1 MTPLLI
7 EVVFH
12 KQPGEYSPIEQEWV
26 VMALHTLANE
36 IEKGGHRQTLR
47 IKIASK
53 NDPKS
58 VGAIA

>member
-12 KQPGEYSPIEQEWV
+12 KQPGEYSPKEQEWV

-58 VGAIA
+58 VSAIA